1 MTVTDNNIEYC
12 NNLCGCDQV
21 RISDVFDDGTSQLI
35 TRVCG
40 STIPDVIW
48 TTSDK
53 AQVTFMSDL
62 LYSDRGFSMIIEEAF
77 PGKKKQQLYYNKL
90 WTLRF
95 YGGGLSVLLTTKKH
109 YFFDREPT
117 NVITKTSF
125 YSENNNKLKYGR

>member
-62 LYSDRGFSMIIEEAF
+62 LYSDRGFSMNIEEAF
-77 PGKKKQQLYYNKL
+77 PGKK
-90 WTLRF
+90 
-95 YGGGLSVLLTTKKH
+95 
-109 YFFDREPT
+109 
-117 NVITKTSF
+117 
-125 YSENNNKLKYGR
+125 NNNYIITNCGHCVFMGVVYLYC